1 MIYQELYDK
10 ALNTIKQLC
19 MNVSNYDGLDAAFK
33 AGYSKNYTTGRAT
46 LVETISNPIGQVA
59 TSTVDSEYFSWMTTC
74 GITSYLNQTVEVD
87 SRGLFN
93 FYGAL
98 ASFSTAKIK
107 TIAGNASTVQQ
118 VVYIP
123 GTTPT
128 AITKLPYTSR
138 LMYAVDVST
147 YFTQINAI
155 IINNTKSYVV
165 KYTYTFNVS

>member
-1 MIYQELYDK
+1 MIYQELYDQ
-10 ALNTIKQLC
+10 ALSTIKSLC
-19 MNVSNYDGLDAAFK
+19 INVSNYSALDAAFK
-33 AGYSKNYTTGRAT
+33 SGYSKRYTTGRAT
-46 LVETISNPIGQVA
+46 LTETISNPIGQVA
-59 TSTVDSEYFSWMTTC
+59 TSTVDSDFSSWMTTC

-98 ASFSTAKIK
+98 ASFSTAKIR
-107 TIAGNASTVQQ
+107 TIAGNAVTTQQ
-118 VVYIP
+118 VVYVP

-155 IINNTKSYVV
+155 IVNNTKSYVV
-165 KYTYTFNVS
+165 KYTYSFTAS

>member
-1 MIYQELYDK
+1 MIYQELYDQ

-19 MNVSNYDGLDAAFK
+19 MNVSNYNRLDAAFK
-33 AGYSKNYTTGRAT
+33 ASYSKNYTTGRAT
-46 LVETISNPIGQVA
+46 LVETISNPIEQVDPSIVE
-59 TSTVDSEYFSWMTTC
+59 TDYTNWMTSC
-74 GITSYLNQTVEVD
+74 GITTYLDQTVEID

-98 ASFSTAKIK
+98 ASFSTAKIR

-118 VVYIP
+118 VVYVT
-123 GTTPT
+123 GTSPVS
-128 AITKLPYTSR
+128 ITQLPYMSR
-138 LMYAVDVST
+138 LMYAIDVST